1 MQLPTNFHYPA
12 AYKQSAICILLC
24 RSGVEDKVDVVTD
37 FTHKNQKLA
46 SLAERTI
53 SRSHLVDLIDLMQYV
68 VDLDNKYHYA
78 RTTLVVQSLVQCQRA
93 DFCGSYKWRI
103 FFAVVGV
110 AFVLFLRNQ

>member
-37 FTHKNQKLA
+37 FTHKNQTLA
-46 SLAERTI
+46 SFAERTI
-53 SRSHLVDLIDLMQYV
+53 SGSHLVDLIDLMQYV

-78 RTTLVVQSLVQCQRA
+78 RTTLVVQPLVHCQRA
-93 DFCGSYKWRI
+93 DFAAGTNGEY
-103 FFAVVGV
+103 
-110 AFVLFLRNQ
+110 FLLLPFC